1 MEKLY
6 TDKIA
11 KAKGAPTQPV
21 PSQSGF
27 QVSDANKLAME
38 EIADQMKSAQAY
50 AAPSEDTRVG
60 VPDHQKLDEAFS
72 NMSNKP
78 SMRIASVAKRKE
90 IEERCGDVH
99 IDELFV
105 SGELRQ
111 RVVIRPGRLEVTYRT
126 LKGKEDL
133 YIKKRLGEVR
143 DETIRYAEDRFLY
156 MLLCAHVH
164 TYNSAQLPSIFNDQ
178 GHISDKAFDRRFEVI
193 CDIPQV
199 LMEEI
204 WVNYIWFE
212 ARVRRALEAENLS
225 GG

>member
-6 TDKIA
+6 TEKIN
-11 KAKGAPTQPV
+11 KAKGIPPDAGQQ
-21 PSQSGF
+21 QSGF
-27 QVSDANKLAME
+27 RVSDANKLAME

-50 AAPSEDTRVG
+50 SAPSEDTRKS
-60 VPDHQKLDEAFS
+60 VPDHQRLDDAFS
-72 NMSNKP
+72 SMSNKP
-78 SMRIASVAKRKE
+78 SIRIASVAKRKE
-90 IEERCGDVH
+90 IEERCGEVH

-111 RVVIRPGRLEVTYRT
+111 RVVIRPGRLEITYRT

-164 TYNSAQLPSIFNDQ
+164 TYNSTPLPSIFNDQ
-178 GHISDKAFDRRFEVI
+178 GQISDSAFNRRFEVI

-212 ARVRRALEAENLS
+212 ERVRRALEAENLS